1 VTEPRR
7 QRNLGVKIGGWQ
19 RNGRGIWQHIF
30 PIILQRDLIIA
41 IDFIT
46 RKRCM
51 CVRGDT
57 VDARH
62 TERECLS
69 LALWG

>member
-1 VTEPRR
+1 MAAER
-7 QRNLGVKIGGWQ
+7 QGNLAAY
-19 RNGRGIWQHIF
+19 F
-30 PIILQRDLIIA
+30 PIILQRYLIIA

-46 RKRCM
+46 RKLCM
-51 CVRGDT
+51 RVRRDT
-57 VDARH
+57 VDALH